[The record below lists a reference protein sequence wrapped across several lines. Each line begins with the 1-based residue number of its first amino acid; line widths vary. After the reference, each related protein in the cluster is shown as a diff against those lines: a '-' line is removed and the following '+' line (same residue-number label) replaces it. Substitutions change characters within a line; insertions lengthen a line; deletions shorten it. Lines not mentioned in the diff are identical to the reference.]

1 MTKAIILRFS
11 IFALLFQTFVVYASS
26 SAQDGYRLVLA
37 VQSDHSR
44 IVNGH
49 MLNNKHNVIGIAR
62 AVDVNLLDNE
72 YVGLINFKNSYYN
85 TTTALTYEAG
95 VDSNGFILGGR
106 VLLMKGYVR
115 GDDQIGG
122 YFLSNDVS
130 LALMPFL
137 RMEYA
142 SVFVELLAFDPKVP
156 GLAVGV
162 TF

>member
-1 MTKAIILRFS
+1 M
-11 IFALLFQTFVVYASS
+11 
-26 SAQDGYRLVLA
+26 
-37 VQSDHSR
+37 
-44 IVNGH
+44 
-49 MLNNKHNVIGIAR
+49 
-62 AVDVNLLDNE
+62 
-72 YVGLINFKNSYYN
+72 
-85 TTTALTYEAG
+85 
-95 VDSNGFILGGR
+95 GGR
-106 VLLMKGYVR
+106 ALLMKGYIR
-115 GDDQIGG
+115 DDDQIGG

>member
-1 MTKAIILRFS
+1 MIKVIILRFLV
-11 IFALLFQTFVVYASS
+11 FTLLFQTFVASAS
-26 SAQDGYRLVLA
+26 SAQDRYRLVLA
-37 VQSDHSR
+37 VKPDHSR

-49 MLNNKHNVIGIAR
+49 ILNNKHNAIGIAR

-72 YVGLINFKNSYYN
+72 YVGLINFNNSYHN

-95 VDSNGFILGGR
+95 VGSNGFILGVR
-106 VLLMKGYVR
+106 ALLMKGYVR

-137 RMEYA
+137 RIEHA

>member
-1 MTKAIILRFS
+1 MAKTIILRFS
-11 IFALLFQTFVVYASS
+11 IVALLIQMPIVSVSH
-26 SAQDGYRLVLA
+26 AQDGYRLVLG
-37 VQSDHSR
+37 VNSDHSR
-44 IVNGH
+44 IANGH
-49 MLNNKHNVIGIAR
+49 MLNNKHNAIGIAS
-62 AVDVNLLDNE
+62 AVDVSLLDNE
-72 YVGLINFKNSYYN
+72 YVGLINFKNSYHN

-95 VDSNGFILGGR
+95 VGSNGFILGGR
-106 VLLMKGYVR
+106 ALLMKGYIR
-115 GDDQIGG
+115 DNDQIGG